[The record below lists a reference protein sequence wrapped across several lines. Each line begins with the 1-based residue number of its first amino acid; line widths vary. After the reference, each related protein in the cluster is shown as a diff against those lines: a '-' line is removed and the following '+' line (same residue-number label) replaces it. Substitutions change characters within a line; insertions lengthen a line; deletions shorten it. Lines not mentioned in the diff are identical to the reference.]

1 MTYQPA
7 PGQPGSRPDK
17 LTANERR
24 MLEGL
29 TVRHPSRGRWW
40 TPGNLISYAAQG
52 GRFAGCSPQGLHQ
65 TGASLV
71 RKGLAEKIK
80 REGARSPVEYAITP
94 RGRAIAGRP
103 GYTRAQHS
111 AARQAAAQVRGQLR

>member
-1 MTYQPA
+1 MTARTDEITP
-7 PGQPGSRPDK
+7 
-17 LTANERR
+17 NERR

-29 TVRHPSRGRWW
+29 TVRHPARGRWW

-52 GRFAGCSPQGLHQ
+52 GRFTPCSPQGLHQ

-71 RKGLAEKIK
+71 RKGFAEKIR

-94 RGRAIAGRP
+94 LGRTAL
-103 GYTRAQHS
+103 T
-111 AARQAAAQVRGQLR
+111 ARRRT